1 MFSLKLIMSYFIV
14 FMMLGSVLGFVL
26 SERMS
31 SPDRIRYN
39 NYRIE
44 VAQNRFIVDY
54 NRQKLE
60 FLFPP
65 TDLEFFIV
73 PDGLIESFL
82 QVNYF
87 TLSYDPNMQDNGEL
101 GYLRHVLFEYSYLV
115 NTLMGFGVT
124 EESIIFDGF
133 NVITCEDSTPESPVL
148 IFKDGEDN
156 IEFDDET
163 GCAIVSSSNA
173 MHRVQFAEK
182 LLYHILGI
190 MEL

>member
-31 SPDRIRYN
+31 SPDRMTYN
-39 NYRIE
+39 GFRIE
-44 VAQNRFIVDY
+44 VVGNRFILDF

-65 TDLEFFIV
+65 IELEFFPV
-73 PDGLIESFL
+73 PEGVIENL
-82 QVNYF
+82 VRVNYF

-115 NTLMGFGVT
+115 NTLVGFGVT
-124 EESIIFDGF
+124 EDSIIFDGF
-133 NVITCEDSTPESPVL
+133 NIVTCEDSTLDSPVL
-148 IFKDGEDN
+148 VFRDGEDD
-156 IEFDDET
+156 ISFDENN
-163 GCAIVSSSNA
+163 GCVVVTSSGA
-173 MHRVQFAEK
+173 MHRVQFTEK
-182 LLYHILGI
+182 LIYHILGI
-190 MEL
+190 ME